1 MMLKVGQY
9 LQNRYEILSLIG
21 TGGMSEVYQAK
32 CHVLNR
38 LVAIKL
44 LKEEY
49 STDANFVSRFKMEA
63 QSAAG
68 LSHPNI
74 VSIYDVVDEDS
85 LHYIVMELIEGVTLK
100 NYIRNKGRLENREAI
115 GIAIQVAQGIAA
127 AHDQHIVHRD
137 IKPQNMIINK
147 DGKVK
152 VADFGIAR
160 AVSCQTVN
168 GNAVGSVHYISPEQA
183 KGEYSDARSDIY
195 SLGITMFEMVT
206 GKTPFEGD
214 TPVQIALA
222 HLQQPMPHAESL
234 NPEVSTALSRIISRC
249 TQKMPENRY
258 QDCYDLISELRRALV
273 DPEDEQLNRQ
283 AESDD
288 APTQVRGADNDG
300 PTIILD
306 RIADSAES
314 VKRKNAKPA
323 EEKENAGTPEKTG
336 KPAAVHGKPKN
347 GASRGISHEANHHK
361 HKETA
366 SLDKMLN
373 AIGIAAAM
381 IIVIIIIVI
390 GVKLSGLFNDSFSD
404 SGKSTEI
411 SAGSGTEEA
420 ASESESESGSE
431 AESVAEESSSGE
443 IIRLDSLNLVGM
455 TLENAKQVLSD
466 KNLEVKIEEENNTD
480 VEKGKIIRYSP
491 AEAEAGDTVT
501 LTSSLGPEKVMVPVP
516 NITGMSVENA
526 KVVLETIGLS
536 LGMET
541 RTKDDAAAGTILSQ
555 SAEPQSEIAKGSSI
569 DYVVSEGRD
578 THFVAAVNDTLS
590 LQDYF
595 GPSSGNTELKISIV
609 MKQVVDGENHTKVV
623 MDPTTIMANTALPVQ
638 YSIEGAEGV
647 RRGTLQV
654 LDLTNDRVLKTYNLT
669 FVEVAK

>member
-1 MMLKVGQY
+1 MMLKIGQY

-160 AVSCQTVN
+160 AVSSQTIN

-183 KGEYSDARSDIY
+183 RGEYSDARSDIY
-195 SLGITMFEMVT
+195 SLGITIFEMVT
-206 GKTPFEGD
+206 GNTPFEGE

-234 NPEVSTALSRIISRC
+234 NPEVSSALSRIISRC

-288 APTQVRGADNDG
+288 APTQVRGAESDG

-306 RIADSAES
+306 RIADSSDAL
-314 VKRKNAKPA
+314 KRKSTKSA
-323 EEKENAGTPEKTG
+323 EEKEAAGAPEKNGRTNTANG
-336 KPAAVHGKPKN
+336 KQKN
-347 GASRGISHEANHHK
+347 GVSRGNAHEGNRHK
-361 HKETA
+361 RRETA

-373 AIGIAAAM
+373 AIGVAAAI

-411 SAGSGTEEA
+411 TAESGTDESA
-420 ASESESESGSE
+420 SESESGSTD
-431 AESVAEESSSGE
+431 AESGAQESSAGE
-443 IIRLDSLNLVGM
+443 TIRLDSLNLVGM
-455 TLENAKQVLSD
+455 TLDNAKQILSD
-466 KNLEVKIEEENNTD
+466 KKLEVKIEEENNTE
-480 VEKGKIIRYSP
+480 VEKGKIIRFSP
-491 AEAEAGDTVT
+491 TEAEEGDTIT
-501 LTSSLGPEKVMVPVP
+501 LISSLGPEKVMVPVP

-526 KVVLETIGLS
+526 RVVLDTIGLS

-541 RTKDDAAAGTILSQ
+541 RTKDDAPAGTILSQ
-555 SAEPQSEIAKGSSI
+555 SAEPQSEIAKGSTI
-569 DYVVSEGRD
+569 DYVVSEGKD

-623 MDPTTIMANTALPVQ
+623 MDPTTIMANTALPVH
-638 YSIEGAEGV
+638 YSIEGADGI

-669 FVEVAK
+669 FVEVAR